1 MPQLPNRRSI
11 RLKGYDYSQEGMYFI
26 TICCYH
32 RICLFGNVRDGEM
45 RLNVAGKA
53 AEKCWKKIPE
63 HFKRVELH
71 EFVIMPNH
79 IHGIIEIKSVGANHH
94 SPADETGQ
102 NVDDDLTKPSKTN
115 QKQLSNQMPKY
126 RAKNLSP
133 LQRPRGTSKTV
144 GSIVRGVKIG
154 ITKWMRNNTDVYP
167 VWQRNYYDHIIRN
180 TTAYLRIAE
189 YIKNNPVNWE
199 GDEFYQS
206 A

>member
-1 MPQLPNRRSI
+1 
-11 RLKGYDYSQEGMYFI
+11 
-26 TICCYH
+26 
-32 RICLFGNVRDGEM
+32 
-45 RLNVAGKA
+45 
-53 AEKCWKKIPE
+53 
-63 HFKRVELH
+63 
-71 EFVIMPNH
+71 MPNH
-79 IHGIIEIKSVGANHH
+79 IHGIIEIKSVGANYH

-115 QKQLSNQMPKY
+115 QKPLSNQMPKY

-144 GSIVRGVKIG
+144 GSIMRGVKIG
-154 ITKWMRNNTDVYP
+154 ISKWMRNNTDVYP